1 MQPWWAWETQIIL
14 KSYLTP
20 NLNYEVKYITYVI
33 KHNLIILI

>member
-1 MQPWWAWETQIIL
+1 MQPWWAWETQIV
-14 KSYLTP
+14 LTP